1 MPSHDLTLG
10 ETSDTA
16 RRVLSSALRRLAQDL
31 ARLRPRASVEVL
43 RSFDAV
49 RAVFVRELARE
60 PGRVFTILRRPNVGV
75 FVRVLRELPPDAP
88 RARVDA
94 LTASLACTLA
104 IELTHAGAALE
115 PLSFPLT
122 PRTIVCLGGRFV
134 LPGGGPATLRDG
146 AWHHDDHVHALVA
159 REVHHHPIDR
169 GIVLATV
176 DDNPLA
182 MMEAHPDK
190 AGNSIDLGGRSIEAW
205 CGPLREALELLAAH
219 LPVVREEAELLLH
232 QIVPVGVDDEKH
244 LSASYREALGTI
256 YLTLHP
262 SLMTMTEAVVHE
274 LMHTKLNAML
284 ELDPLL
290 ENAFFP
296 LFASPVRPDPRP
308 LHGVLLAVH
317 AFLPVAELYRRM
329 IEADHPLARSAAFRE
344 RHRVI
349 ARKNHDGATVLL
361 ANARPTEAGRA
372 LLDEI
377 ARLDARFEA
386 TRA

>member
-1 MPSHDLTLG
+1 
-10 ETSDTA
+10 
-16 RRVLSSALRRLAQDL
+16 
-31 ARLRPRASVEVL
+31 
-43 RSFDAV
+43 
-49 RAVFVRELARE
+49 
-60 PGRVFTILRRPNVGV
+60 
-75 FVRVLRELPPDAP
+75 
-88 RARVDA
+88 
-94 LTASLACTLA
+94 
-104 IELTHAGAALE
+104 
-115 PLSFPLT
+115 
-122 PRTIVCLGGRFV
+122 
-134 LPGGGPATLRDG
+134 
-146 AWHHDDHVHALVA
+146 
-159 REVHHHPIDR
+159 
-169 GIVLATV
+169 
-176 DDNPLA
+176 
-182 MMEAHPDK
+182 
-190 AGNSIDLGGRSIEAW
+190 
-205 CGPLREALELLAAH
+205 
-219 LPVVREEAELLLH
+219 
-232 QIVPVGVDDEKH
+232 
-244 LSASYREALGTI
+244 
-256 YLTLHP
+256 
-262 SLMTMTEAVVHE
+262 MTEAVVHE